1 MNEKDNGAGF
11 CGDNV
16 TQVNYYRD
24 INFLFE
30 STNNLVMK
38 TKTV

>member
-1 MNEKDNGAGF
+1 MNKEDNGTGL
-11 CGDNV
+11 CGNNV

-24 INFLFE
+24 NEFLFE

-38 TKTV
+38 TKTL